1 MIVVYSL
8 AAAVFLHFFD
18 VIIIGL
24 FIDTA
29 AETTIVGMASEYMF
43 WNSLFFIPLGALIV
57 WRYVIQGL
65 GYSTLAMMA
74 GVAEMVARTVVAI
87 TLVPR
92 LGYFGAELSN
102 PAAWVAASLFLWP
115 AYRWT
120 VGQLENRM
128 HARRLAALQA
138 IGMDVPAETDD

>member
-1 MIVVYSL
+1 
-8 AAAVFLHFFD
+8 
-18 VIIIGL
+18 
-24 FIDTA
+24 
-29 AETTIVGMASEYMF
+29 
-43 WNSLFFIPLGALIV
+43 
-57 WRYVIQGL
+57 
-65 GYSTLAMMA
+65 MMA